1 VPIGTA
7 RKDWDMS
14 NFGVS
19 SSVANLKRVA
29 VRPPTCDAD
38 YQAAHWLGAPELLDL
53 DELQA
58 DHIAFVD
65 LLRELGCE
73 VDVLPEAP
81 GQADACFVY
90 DPAFTTPTGVIQLQG
105 AKEARVKEPSMLT
118 GDINALGM
126 PTVGIL
132 IGDATADGGDMF
144 WLDDKTVAIGRT
156 YRTNE
161 AGEKQLRDIFAAEGI
176 ETLAFHMP
184 HAMGPEYCLHL
195 MSVISPIRD
204 DLAVVYERE
213 APVTLLQE
221 LAKRGIK
228 TISVPDEEYMS
239 LACNVLAIR
248 PGVVVMPSG
257 NPITAQLLR
266 DAGIEVHIYKA
277 DVINRGEGGPTCLT
291 RPLWRES

>member
-1 VPIGTA
+1 MPIATA
-7 RKDWDMS
+7 RKDWVMS
-14 NFGVS
+14 SFGVS

-29 VRPPTCDAD
+29 VRPPTRDAD
-38 YQAAHWLGAPELLDL
+38 YQAAHWLGAPDQLDL
-53 DELQA
+53 DALQA
-58 DHIAFVD
+58 DHAAFVE

-81 GQADACFVY
+81 GQPDACFVY
-90 DPAFTTPTGVIQLQG
+90 DPAFTTPSGVIQLQG
-105 AKEARVKEPSMLT
+105 AKEARVKEPAMLA

-126 PTVGIL
+126 PTVGVL
-132 IGDATADGGDMF
+132 IGDATADAGDMF
-144 WLDDKTVAIGRT
+144 WLDNKTVAIGRT

-161 AGEKQLRDIFAAEGI
+161 AGEKQLREIFAAEGI
-176 ETLAFHMP
+176 EALAFHMP

-248 PGVVVMPSG
+248 PGVAVMPSG

-266 DAGIEVHIYKA
+266 DAGVEVHIYKA

-291 RPLWRES
+291 RPLWREA

>member
-1 VPIGTA
+1 VPIAPA

-29 VRPPTCDAD
+29 VRPPTRDAD
-38 YQAAHWLGAPELLDL
+38 YQAAHWLGAPEQLDL
-53 DELQA
+53 DALQA
-58 DHIAFVD
+58 DHSAFVE

-105 AKEARVKEPSMLT
+105 AKEARVKEPAMLA

-126 PTVGIL
+126 PTVGVL
-132 IGDATADGGDMF
+132 IGEATADGGDMF
-144 WLDDKTVAIGRT
+144 WLDDKTVALGRT

-161 AGEKQLRDIFAAEGI
+161 AGEKQLREIFAAEGI
-176 ETLAFHMP
+176 EVLSFHMP

-248 PGVVVMPSG
+248 PGVVVMPSD

>member
-1 VPIGTA
+1 VPIATA
-7 RKDWDMS
+7 RKDWGMS
-14 NFGVS
+14 KFGVS

-29 VRPPTCDAD
+29 VRPPTRDAD
-38 YQAAHWLGAPELLDL
+38 YQAAHWLGAPEQLDL
-53 DELQA
+53 DALQA
-58 DHIAFVD
+58 DHAAFVE

-81 GQADACFVY
+81 GQPDACFVY

-105 AKEARVKEPSMLT
+105 AKEARVKEPAMLA
-118 GDINALGM
+118 GEINALGM
-126 PTVGIL
+126 PTVGVL
-132 IGDATADGGDMF
+132 IGDATADAGDMF
-144 WLDDKTVAIGRT
+144 WLDNKTVAIGRT

-161 AGEKQLRDIFAAEGI
+161 AGEKQLREIFAAEGI
-176 ETLAFHMP
+176 EAIAFHMP

-239 LACNVLAIR
+239 LACNVLAVR
-248 PGVVVMPSG
+248 PGVAVMPSG

-266 DAGIEVHIYKA
+266 DTGVEVHIYKA

>member
-1 VPIGTA
+1 MPIATA
-7 RKDWDMS
+7 RKDWGMS
-14 NFGVS
+14 KFGVS

-29 VRPPTCDAD
+29 VRPPTRDAD
-38 YQAAHWLGAPELLDL
+38 YQAAHWLGAPEQLDL
-53 DELQA
+53 DALQA
-58 DHIAFVD
+58 DHAAFVE

-81 GQADACFVY
+81 GQPDACFVY

-105 AKEARVKEPSMLT
+105 AKEARVKEPAMLA

-126 PTVGIL
+126 PTVGVL
-132 IGDATADGGDMF
+132 IGDATADAGDMF
-144 WLDDKTVAIGRT
+144 WLDNKTVAIGRT

-161 AGEKQLRDIFAAEGI
+161 AGEKQLREIFAAEGI
-176 ETLAFHMP
+176 EAIAFHMP

-239 LACNVLAIR
+239 LACNVLAVR
-248 PGVVVMPSG
+248 PGVAVMPSG

-266 DAGIEVHIYKA
+266 DTGVEVHIYKA

>member
-1 VPIGTA
+1 
-7 RKDWDMS
+7 MS

-29 VRPPTCDAD
+29 VRPPTRDAD
-38 YQAAHWLGAPELLDL
+38 YQAAHWLGAPEHLDL
-53 DELQA
+53 DALQA
-58 DHIAFVD
+58 DHTAFVE

-90 DPAFTTPTGVIQLQG
+90 DPVFTTPSGVIQLQG
-105 AKEARVKEPSMLT
+105 AKEARVKEPALLA

-126 PTVGIL
+126 PTVGVL
-132 IGDATADGGDMF
+132 IGDATADAGDMF
-144 WLDDKTVAIGRT
+144 WLDNKTVAIGRT

-161 AGEKQLRDIFAAEGI
+161 AGEKQLREIFASEGV
-176 ETLAFHMP
+176 EALAFHMP

-204 DLAVVYERE
+204 DLAVVFERE

-228 TISVPDEEYMS
+228 IISVPDEEYMS

-257 NPITAQLLR
+257 NPLTAQLLR
-266 DAGIEVHIYKA
+266 NAGVEVHIYKA

-291 RPLWRES
+291 RPLWRED

>member
-1 VPIGTA
+1 VPIATA

-29 VRPPTCDAD
+29 VRPPTRDAD
-38 YQAAHWLGAPELLDL
+38 YQAAHWLGAPEQLDL
-53 DELQA
+53 DALQA
-58 DHIAFVD
+58 DHAAFVE

-105 AKEARVKEPSMLT
+105 AKEARVKEPAMLA

-126 PTVGIL
+126 PTVGVL

-144 WLDDKTVAIGRT
+144 WLDNKTVAIGRT

-161 AGEKQLRDIFAAEGI
+161 AGEKQLREIFAAEGI
-176 ETLAFHMP
+176 EALSFHMP
-184 HAMGPEYCLHL
+184 HAMGPKYCLHL

-291 RPLWRES
+291 RPLWRED

>member
-1 VPIGTA
+1 MPIAPA

-29 VRPPTCDAD
+29 VRPPTRDAD
-38 YQAAHWLGAPELLDL
+38 YQAAHWLGAPEQLDL
-53 DELQA
+53 DALQA
-58 DHIAFVD
+58 DHSAFVE
-65 LLRELGCE
+65 LLRQLGCE

-105 AKEARVKEPSMLT
+105 AKEARVKEPAMLA

-126 PTVGIL
+126 PTVGVL
-132 IGDATADGGDMF
+132 IGEATADGGDMF
-144 WLDDKTVAIGRT
+144 WLDDKTVALGRT

-161 AGEKQLRDIFAAEGI
+161 AGEKQLREIFAAEGI
-176 ETLAFHMP
+176 EVLSFHMP

-291 RPLWRES
+291 RPLWRED

>member
-1 VPIGTA
+1 VPIATA
-7 RKDWDMS
+7 RKDWGMS
-14 NFGVS
+14 KFGVS

-29 VRPPTCDAD
+29 VRPPTRDAD
-38 YQAAHWLGAPELLDL
+38 YQAAHWLGAPEQLDL
-53 DELQA
+53 DALQA
-58 DHIAFVD
+58 DHAAFVE

-81 GQADACFVY
+81 GQPDACFVY

-105 AKEARVKEPSMLT
+105 AKEARVKEPAMLA

-126 PTVGIL
+126 PTVGVL
-132 IGDATADGGDMF
+132 IGDATADAGDMF
-144 WLDDKTVAIGRT
+144 WLDNKTVAIGRT

-161 AGEKQLRDIFAAEGI
+161 AGEKQLREIFAAEGI
-176 ETLAFHMP
+176 EAIAFHMP

-239 LACNVLAIR
+239 LACNVLAVR
-248 PGVVVMPSG
+248 PGVAVMPSG

-266 DAGIEVHIYKA
+266 DAGVEVHIYKA

-291 RPLWRES
+291 RPLWREA